1 MQITTEI
8 DKWKYRLFNK
18 NSQIAPLI
26 VFRIIFGSMM
36 FFSTLRFILRGWI
49 KDFYVSPK
57 YYFTYYG
64 FDWVKPLEENSM
76 YVLFGV
82 LLLSALLILFGLFYR
97 VCIVL
102 FFLVFTYIELID
114 KTNYLNHYYFI
125 SLMSFILIFLPLH
138 RSFSLDCYFGI
149 CKRIKEVPSWT
160 INFIKLQIAF
170 VYIFAGISK
179 LNYHWLIEA
188 EPLINW
194 LKHQSDFPIIGNLL
208 LKDFTAYL
216 FSWGGAIFDLFI
228 VFILISKKWRI
239 FGYGLVVI
247 FHLMTAFMFPIG
259 VFPLVMIGSTLI
271 YFDDK
276 LHTKIIDFI
285 SKFTLKSKQISNPE
299 SFNLKTSY
307 KAIYKLLFISFFI
320 IQLILPLRYLMY
332 PGKLF
337 WTEQGYRFSWRV
349 MLIEKAGYAQFFIHE
364 PVKDRK
370 MIIENRNYLTP
381 QQEKMM
387 ATQPDMIL
395 QYAHFISNIYK
406 DSIIT
411 ESNGEA
417 INLGPKPKVTAKVEV
432 SLFNKGSRLFIDEN
446 INLSKVERGFSNKK
460 WILPYED

>member
-1 MQITTEI
+1 
-8 DKWKYRLFNK
+8 
-18 NSQIAPLI
+18 
-26 VFRIIFGSMM
+26 M

-76 YVLFGV
+76 YVLFGL
-82 LLLSALLILFGLFYR
+82 LLLSALFILFGLFYR